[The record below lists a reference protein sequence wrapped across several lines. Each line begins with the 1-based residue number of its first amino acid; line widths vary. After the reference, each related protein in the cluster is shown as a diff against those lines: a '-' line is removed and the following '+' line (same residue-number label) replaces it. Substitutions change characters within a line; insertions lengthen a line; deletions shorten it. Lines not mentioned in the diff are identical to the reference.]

1 MRCPLGVLT
10 NCAVGVFVVSKN
22 PGKRKCFLAL
32 CPQGCE
38 NLCVNFSDGYVCL
51 VHVYSPQFFLHDRNV
66 RVRVCVYPSP
76 ISLPVVKRSAG
87 ESVCVSQ
94 SLPRLTLLSTKPAF
108 TFAQLSKEKKTH
120 LDLLVWPSKAIDN
133 YEIKGLIALRLSEG
147 WLLLIGVV
155 MNSGVCE

>member
-1 MRCPLGVLT
+1 MGVLT

-38 NLCVNFSDGYVCL
+38 NLCANFSDGYVCL

-66 RVRVCVYPSP
+66 RVRVCVSPSP

-108 TFAQLSKEKKTH
+108 TFAQLSKEKKLILTFWCGH
-120 LDLLVWPSKAIDN
+120 QKQSIIMKL
-133 YEIKGLIALRLSEG
+133 KGLLRFG
-147 WLLLIGVV
+147 
-155 MNSGVCE
+155 